1 MQHFLQLNTKNR
13 RNRRFDFVF
22 FRQFSLIWYR
32 GTRDELFNADA
43 LENYFL
49 VISYA
54 TSANLERS
62 AS

>member
-1 MQHFLQLNTKNR
+1 LAKGLTRKIAETV
-13 RNRRFDFVF
+13 D
-22 FRQFSLIWYR
+22 FSLIWYR
-32 GTRDELFNADA
+32 GTRDEFFIADA

-49 VISYA
+49 VISFA